1 MNDFISREA
10 AIEKIKEESILNKG
24 YSYSERG
31 YYIIDILND
40 IPAADVQPVK
50 RGKWIATGRKNV
62 YGGKE
67 IECSECHFRV
77 MVSPEHFENLSEYEA
92 FCCHCGVKMEE
103 E

>member
-1 MNDFISREA
+1 MNDYISRQA
-10 AIEKIKEESILNKG
+10 VIQLALDGKIISTDMEKRVRDFINEL
-24 YSYSERG
+24 
-31 YYIIDILND
+31 
-40 IPAADVQPVK
+40 PAADVQPVK

>member
-10 AIEKIKEESILNKG
+10 VWEMLEKAHIISNGEYSG
-24 YSYSERG
+24 YCTED
-31 YYIIDILND
+31 IFIDD
-40 IPAADVQPVK
+40 IPSADVQPVK

>member
-1 MNDFISREA
+1 MMNDFISRQ
-10 AIEKIKEESILNKG
+10 AIIQLALDGKIISTDRIKCVRDFVNE
-24 YSYSERG
+24 
-31 YYIIDILND
+31 